1 MQGRWSRP
9 RRPFRTSRTS
19 RIARRL
25 HRHPGGANTPITTEV
40 DDDRG
45 VIYVSRH
52 GDDQAQG
59 RRRMSSFCAKSTG
72 LEGRIMR
79 WQGIESRPY
88 VLHSRIAPVGDVPD
102 ANGAD

>member
-1 MQGRWSRP
+1 
-9 RRPFRTSRTS
+9 
-19 RIARRL
+19 
-25 HRHPGGANTPITTEV
+25 
-40 DDDRG
+40 
-45 VIYVSRH
+45 
-52 GDDQAQG
+52 
-59 RRRMSSFCAKSTG
+59 MSSFCAKSTG